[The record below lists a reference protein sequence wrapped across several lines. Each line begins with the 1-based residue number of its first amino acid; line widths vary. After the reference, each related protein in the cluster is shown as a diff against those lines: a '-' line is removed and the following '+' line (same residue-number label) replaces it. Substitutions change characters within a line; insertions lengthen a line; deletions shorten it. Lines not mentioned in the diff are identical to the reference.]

1 MSRLTRRAEE
11 RISATSTLK
20 NPSPQLREAFLGTPS
35 ASGVSVTETSMLA
48 LADVW
53 ACVRAITDEVHSIPL
68 RHYDRIDSDSSKAF
82 TPAPGSPARVLDN
95 PAPGLLT
102 AGALWAL
109 VVMHLNIRGNAY
121 LAKYR
126 NPGEP
131 WVSGMFPI
139 HPSRVQML
147 VRGLEPVYRV
157 IPDATSD
164 LSGDFT
170 RKDIIHF
177 KGMTLDGYLGL
188 SPIGYHRQT
197 IGRGIAQEE
206 YQGRVLAN
214 DGTPRG
220 ILYTKLAGL
229 KDDAQKRLKA
239 EWDALRGGEN
249 RGGVALLDKDK
260 DEFKPISMTPADL
273 AFIEQTKLTTGQIA
287 RIHRVPPWV
296 IGASSGDPLTYKTI
310 EGQQLGF
317 AMSAIRPWLV
327 NLETTLNDDPDF
339 YAEDGSTFGRF
350 WMDAMLRADST
361 SRAQVNNLGVGRWIT
376 PNEIRREEGLP
387 DIEGGD
393 ELAPSKKEA
402 PPAAVAPTL
411 DPAADPAVDPN
422 ATEGAQP

>member
-1 MSRLTRRAEE
+1 MSRLTRRREE
-11 RISATSTLK
+11 RISTSTLK
-20 NPSPQLREAFLGTPS
+20 NPAEWLRDALSFGPPS
-35 ASGVSVTETSMLA
+35 SSGVRVTQQTALS
-48 LADVW
+48 LADVY
-53 ACVRAITDEVHSIPL
+53 ACVRAITDEVYSIPL
-68 RHYDRIDSDSSKAF
+68 RHYDRIDENSSKQF
-82 TPAPGSPARVLDN
+82 VPVPGSPAWVLDH

-109 VVMHLNIRGNAY
+109 VVMHLNLSGNSF

-126 NPGEP
+126 NDPNGP
-131 WVSGMFPI
+131 VMGMFPI
-139 HPSRVQML
+139 SPSRVRVTM
-147 VRGLEPVYRV
+147 RGLEPIYRV
-157 IPDATSD
+157 SQ
-164 LSGDFT
+164 GDGSTLEGEFN
-170 RKDIIHF
+170 RRDILHF
-177 KGMTLDGYLGL
+177 KGMTLDGLVGL
-188 SPIGYHRQT
+188 SPIAYNRQT
-197 IGRGIAQEE
+197 LGRGIAQED
-206 YQGRVLAN
+206 YAGRVFAN
-214 DGTPRG
+214 DATPRG

-229 KDDAQKRLKA
+229 NDANQKRLKA

-260 DEFKPISMTPADL
+260 DEFKPISLSPSDL
-273 AFIEQTKLTTGQIA
+273 SFIEQMRLTTGQIA

-296 IGASSGDPLTYKTI
+296 IGASSGDPLTYKTV

-327 NLETTLNDDPDF
+327 NLEETIKADGDF
-339 YAEDGSTFGRF
+339 YSLDGSSFCKF
-350 WMDAMLRADST
+350 WMDAMLRADSS

-411 DPAADPAVDPN
+411 DPAGDPVGDPK
-422 ATEGAQP
+422 AIEGAQP